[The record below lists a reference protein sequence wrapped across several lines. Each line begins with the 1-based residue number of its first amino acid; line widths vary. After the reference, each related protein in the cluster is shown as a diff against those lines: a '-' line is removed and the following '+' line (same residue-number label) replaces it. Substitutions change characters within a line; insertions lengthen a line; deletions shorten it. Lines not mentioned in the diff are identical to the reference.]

1 MTTLIF
7 VRHGQ
12 SEGNLKK
19 IFTGQLDIP
28 LTELGRAQAQR
39 TAEYLCANYSI
50 DAIYSSDLQRSMG
63 TAIATARRLSL
74 EVIPEVG
81 LREYYVGDWEGV
93 YFEEIPKRFP
103 TEHWAWRNDF
113 ASFHPHGGESA
124 DEFSQ
129 RIFQTVDRIVSE
141 NEGKCVAI
149 FTHATPIRLMRG
161 RAEGLSMGETHG
173 IPSGP
178 NAAISIIEFD
188 EDQNPRLVLYGY
200 AEHQNAHF
208 STAPTNLA

>member
-12 SEGNLKK
+12 SDGNLKK
-19 IFTGQLDIP
+19 IFTGQLDLS
-28 LTELGRAQAQR
+28 LTDLGREQAQR
-39 TAEYLCANYSI
+39 TAQYLCDNYSI
-50 DAIYSSDLQRSMG
+50 DAIYSSDLKRSMD
-63 TAIATARRLSL
+63 TAAATAQKLSL
-74 EVIPEVG
+74 EIIPEVG
-81 LREYYVGDWEGV
+81 LREYFVGDWQGV
-93 YFEEIPKRFP
+93 YFADIPIQFP
-103 TEHWAWRNDF
+103 TDHWAWRNDF
-113 ASFHPHGGESA
+113 AAFHPSGGESA

-161 RAEGLSMGETHG
+161 RVEGLPMGDTHR

-178 NAAISIIEFD
+178 NAAISVIEFD
-188 EDQNPRLVLYGY
+188 EDRKPRLVLYGY
-200 AEHQNAHF
+200 AKHQEEQSNI
-208 STAPTNLA
+208 TPPNLA

>member
-19 IFTGQLDIP
+19 IFTGQLDLP

-39 TAEYLCANYSI
+39 TAEYLCANYKI

-124 DEFSQ
+124 DEFSK

-188 EDQNPRLVLYGY
+188 EDRDPRLVLYGY
-200 AEHQNAHF
+200 AEHQQVQS
-208 STAPTNLA
+208 STTPTALA